1 MKNTGL
7 LYESVRYLG
16 ESLVPE
22 TNQQRTSTPWLHERD
37 GWIQSSPRREV
48 KPPQVMRDA
57 RSRKLQVWSLLSHYI
72 VLEIT
77 RVWQPSG

>member
-22 TNQQRTSTPWLHERD
+22 TTNNAQAHH
-37 GWIQSSPRREV
+37 GFMRETV
-48 KPPQVMRDA
+48 GFKALRGE
-57 RSRKLQVWSLLSHYI
+57 K
-72 VLEIT
+72 
-77 RVWQPSG
+77 